1 MPRAEASSRQRE
13 TALSE
18 AVSAITR
25 IATPKLIEANQ
36 AATELLLL
44 GLTVDGL
51 PGWDGGRGQT
61 IQYIDW
67 ENPENN
73 EFTVVNQF
81 RVNCLPGFDR
91 GKGFIIPDL
100 VLLVN
105 GIPLAV
111 AECKSSSCPEPLAEA
126 VDQLRRYSNQ
136 RRASGEVEDNE
147 GNEPLFYTNQLLI
160 ATSFDEAR
168 VGAIGGMLDHYSGWK
183 TVTPAKEEEIAVHL
197 GVAKL
202 SEQQR
207 LIAGMLTKTNFLD
220 IVRHYTLFMQDGGQT
235 YKVVCRYQQFRAAN
249 RAMTGCVQARPAL
262 RTGNTTG
269 VAALSG
275 THRVQVNP

>member
-1 MPRAEASSRQRE
+1 M
-13 TALSE
+13 
-18 AVSAITR
+18 
-25 IATPKLIEANQ
+25 
-36 AATELLLL
+36 LL

-67 ENPENN
+67 QNPENN

-81 RVNCLPGFDR
+81 RVDCLPGFDR
-91 GKGFIIPDL
+91 GKGFIVPDL

-111 AECKSSSCPEPLAEA
+111 VECKSPSCPEPLAEA

-136 RRASGEVEDNE
+136 RRSSGEVEDNE

-183 TVTPAKEEEIAVHL
+183 TVTPAKEEEIAAQL

-207 LIAGMLTKTNFLD
+207 LIAGMLTKANFLD

-235 YKVVCRYQQFRAAN
+235 YKVVCRYQQFERQTV
-249 RAMTGCVQARPAL
+249 RLTGCVQARRVF
-262 RTGNTTG
+262 RTVSTT
-269 VAALSG
+269 AAAASSG
-275 THRVQVNP
+275 THRVQVSP